1 MTYACFII
9 AQLTDHLFNI
19 VLARFLDCKVIA
31 FPFVNEKDFLRIYC
45 EIILIYFSDQIFL

>member
-1 MTYACFII
+1 MTYAYFIT
-9 AQLTDHLFNI
+9 AQLTDPLFNI

-45 EIILIYFSDQIFL
+45 ENI